1 MSDLQ
6 NIEPKKVFHWF
17 YELNQIPRCSG
28 DEKRVSDFLVNF
40 AKERNLEVYQDEAYN
55 VIIKKEGTKGYEN
68 SDPVIIQG
76 HMDMVCIKGKGSKH
90 DFSRDPIEMIVEG
103 DVLRANNTTLGGDN
117 GIAIAYALAILDSD
131 DLKHPPLEVLI
142 TTSEETGMD
151 GARALTN
158 EHLSGKILLNIDTE
172 EGGVKGE
179 DYIPFVPTNEVMP
192 ESTAYSIFFGI
203 LFAII
208 FAAANTYLGLKVGL
222 TISAGIPG
230 AILATGLL
238 KSLFKRNSILE
249 ANYVASLAAVGES
262 IAGGIIFVLP
272 AIILIG
278 LNLSI
283 TTVVLVTIIG
293 GLMGVYFVTP
303 VRRYLIVQEHGE
315 LIYPESMA
323 QAEVLVNANQGG
335 SGFRSVL
342 KGLGVGVVYKLLS
355 GAFGLWNE
363 TASYTI
369 AAYQGTMIGVDT
381 LASLLELV
389 L

>member
-151 GARALTN
+151 GARALT
-158 EHLSGKILLNIDTE
+158 
-172 EGGVKGE
+172 
-179 DYIPFVPTNEVMP
+179 
-192 ESTAYSIFFGI
+192 
-203 LFAII
+203 
-208 FAAANTYLGLKVGL
+208 
-222 TISAGIPG
+222 
-230 AILATGLL
+230 
-238 KSLFKRNSILE
+238 
-249 ANYVASLAAVGES
+249 
-262 IAGGIIFVLP
+262 
-272 AIILIG
+272 
-278 LNLSI
+278 
-283 TTVVLVTIIG
+283 
-293 GLMGVYFVTP
+293 
-303 VRRYLIVQEHGE
+303 
-315 LIYPESMA
+315 
-323 QAEVLVNANQGG
+323 
-335 SGFRSVL
+335 
-342 KGLGVGVVYKLLS
+342 
-355 GAFGLWNE
+355 
-363 TASYTI
+363 
-369 AAYQGTMIGVDT
+369 
-381 LASLLELV
+381 
-389 L
+389 